1 MPAVFSYRLRLA
13 RPLGGGRGA
22 GRPGPAR
29 GRLRTAVL
37 PVGAAL
43 AVFLTSGA
51 TAALADTPQGGVDVT
66 VPIAMLS
73 LTVAPTSVTLDNC
86 SGGSSTAHALGFPHG
101 SCSAGGITVT
111 NTGAP
116 SHVRVQGSDAVP
128 SDNGKH
134 WQLLAATTGLD
145 QFDVQLN
152 GPTGYVTQLYTLPTC
167 DQAFNAGTCTASEG
181 ASTIESLG
189 FFGPS
194 ATTDT
199 SSSFTTTVTWI
210 AVL

>member
-73 LTVAPTSVTLDNC
+73 LTVAPTSVTLD
-86 SGGSSTAHALGFPHG
+86 
-101 SCSAGGITVT
+101 
-111 NTGAP
+111 
-116 SHVRVQGSDAVP
+116 
-128 SDNGKH
+128 
-134 WQLLAATTGLD
+134 
-145 QFDVQLN
+145 
-152 GPTGYVTQLYTLPTC
+152 
-167 DQAFNAGTCTASEG
+167 TCTASEG